1 MALNEIKRKVKKILT
16 SFRVVLLLV
25 FLLFALVAIYPNPW
39 SKGAAIRSIEP
50 DSSAFLAGI
59 KNPARG
65 SMPMSKEV
73 ILSISNKP
81 VKDVADYHSLTENLR
96 VNQSIQLKTNRGI
109 YKLTVKEKTEE
120 IVLNETVEKIITE
133 IIQANETV
141 DNKTVLVNKT
151 ISKTVLVNK
160 TKTISLG
167 AEDIGIDVF
176 PAPKTNIRKG
186 LDLEGGVRILLQPEE
201 TLSKADLDS
210 LQDSMEQRL
219 NVYGL
224 SDIVIRQA
232 AGLPPPLGKGEQ
244 YILVEIPGGNEKDVR
259 SLKEQGKFEAKIG
272 NETVFIGGKKDIT
285 YICRSADCAGIDP
298 SFGCSSSNGQS
309 FCRFRFSITLSQD
322 AAKKQAELTSNL
334 EVIRQDKDEYLSEKL
349 ILFLDDK
356 QVDELS
362 IGADLKGKAV
372 TDIQISGSG
381 IGATEQEAALDA
393 LKNMKKLQTILITGS
408 LPVKLDIVKIDTIS
422 PILGEEFIK
431 NAIFIGV
438 LSILVV
444 ALVLLIRYRKIQ
456 TMIPMMVI
464 LLSEVVILLGFA
476 ALINWNLDIASIAGI
491 IIMIGTGVNDQTII
505 TDETLK
511 GETKTA
517 VFNWKERI
525 KRAFFIIVGAYLTVV
540 FAMIPLIFAGAGL
553 LKGFALTTIIGL
565 SIGIVIT
572 RPAYAVIIEILL
584 KD

>member
-39 SKGAAIRSIEP
+39 SKGAAIRRIEP

-81 VKDVADYHSLTENLR
+81 VKDVAGYHSLTENLR

-210 LQDSMEQRL
+210 LQDST
-219 NVYGL
+219 
-224 SDIVIRQA
+224 D
-232 AGLPPPLGKGEQ
+232 
-244 YILVEIPGGNEKDVR
+244 
-259 SLKEQGKFEAKIG
+259 
-272 NETVFIGGKKDIT
+272 
-285 YICRSADCAGIDP
+285 
-298 SFGCSSSNGQS
+298 
-309 FCRFRFSITLSQD
+309 
-322 AAKKQAELTSNL
+322 
-334 EVIRQDKDEYLSEKL
+334 YL
-349 ILFLDDK
+349 I
-356 QVDELS
+356 
-362 IGADLKGKAV
+362 
-372 TDIQISGSG
+372 
-381 IGATEQEAALDA
+381 
-393 LKNMKKLQTILITGS
+393 
-408 LPVKLDIVKIDTIS
+408 
-422 PILGEEFIK
+422 
-431 NAIFIGV
+431 
-438 LSILVV
+438 
-444 ALVLLIRYRKIQ
+444 
-456 TMIPMMVI
+456 
-464 LLSEVVILLGFA
+464 
-476 ALINWNLDIASIAGI
+476 
-491 IIMIGTGVNDQTII
+491 
-505 TDETLK
+505 
-511 GETKTA
+511 
-517 VFNWKERI
+517 
-525 KRAFFIIVGAYLTVV
+525 
-540 FAMIPLIFAGAGL
+540 
-553 LKGFALTTIIGL
+553 
-565 SIGIVIT
+565 
-572 RPAYAVIIEILL
+572 
-584 KD
+584 